1 MTQEAKP
8 FSNFET
14 IDKFI
19 ANYQHSYFSTPGF
32 IAYYNQRRAAFEAE
46 ENIFNEAV
54 NAEDKAT
61 ALHQTFMMDGIAGP
75 VILAIHNVNLISS
88 IWPDTPIDY
97 FRSYWPFLEFA
108 IDLEALSD
116 ERVANWF
123 RENMTYRTF
132 FNMIYRHALR
142 YGKALF
148 KEDEPPQPV
157 KDAIFDDVRIA
168 TEETSADV
176 LDKMALAEEYVYEN
190 HDNRDPEVTQKL
202 NRAYTLL
209 YWIAGNP
216 NASPETLTR
225 LGMGQIGYV
234 KAQAALNPS
243 TPEEIRTYLILER
256 GVDDV
261 NNQLKDTFDQLQ
273 KMLKAGDTIVPQTE
287 QEDGTIKK
295 WRWRLVDFHDN
306 ISYLF
311 LMRDIVNVEFT
322 QNTIKNPYTE
332 GSWTIYQPKDSVA
345 LAMWAQKVRNCVRSR
360 ESNVISGQTEIVFI
374 ERDGAPAYT
383 VEVKPGL
390 AKRSSVENLTIHEIQ
405 AFGAR
410 TGATRDTDNEIL
422 NMIKRAMRAN
432 V

>member
-1 MTQEAKP
+1 MTQEA
-8 FSNFET
+8 NFVT
-14 IDKFI
+14 IDNLI
-19 ANYQHSYFSTPGF
+19 AEYRHPYFSTPSF
-32 IAYYNQRRAAFEAE
+32 ISYYNQQRAAFEAE
-46 ENIFNEAV
+46 EAIFKAAEEAK
-54 NAEDKAT
+54 DKAT
-61 ALHQTFMMDGIAGP
+61 VLHQIFMMDEIACP
-75 VILAIHNVNLISS
+75 VVLAMYNANLISK

-97 FRSYWPFLEFA
+97 FRNYWSFLGFA
-108 IDLEALSD
+108 VDLHILATDQS
-116 ERVANWF
+116 VANWF
-123 RENMTYRTF
+123 RDNMTYRTF

-142 YGKALF
+142 YGKVLF
-148 KEDEPPQPV
+148 KEDEPPKLI
-157 KDAIFDDVRIA
+157 KDAIFDEIRIVK
-168 TEETSADV
+168 EETSADV

-190 HDNRDPEVTQKL
+190 HDTSDPEVTQKL
-202 NRAYTLL
+202 NRAYNIL

-216 NASPETLTR
+216 NASPETLAR

-261 NNQLKDTFDQLQ
+261 NNQLKDTLEQLQ

-287 QEDGTIKK
+287 QEDGTMKK
-295 WRWRLVDFHDN
+295 WRWRLGDFHDN

-322 QNTIKNPYTE
+322 KNTIKNPYTE

-360 ESNVISGQTEIVFI
+360 ESNVINGQTEIVFI

-390 AKRSSVENLTIHEIQ
+390 EKRSSVENLTIHEIQ